1 MSRPPLHEV
10 TARTSWLTNVKETP
24 QHTASRILAKN
35 KKQHACGDCSLTVDN
50 ITRQPYQNIPTH
62 HQLHQTARLD
72 VGLPSMSLLIQRPN
86 NPIGDTNFG
95 APARRICKEQVG
107 QQGILHF
114 YACCVIAL
122 TQIHHNSTRKSQ
134 GHHPDIPMPGS
145 KKGSHQGIIPS
156 SRRKIIRGHP
166 DMGSSRHS
174 FKELP
179 DIPTSGVKLK
189 SLLVPHY
196 PPRRWHVRNHPDPPV
211 HHPLPRPP
219 RRHQTSASGTG
230 PSLPGTG
237 KCHS

>member
-1 MSRPPLHEV
+1 M
-10 TARTSWLTNVKETP
+10 
-24 QHTASRILAKN
+24 
-35 KKQHACGDCSLTVDN
+35 
-50 ITRQPYQNIPTH
+50 
-62 HQLHQTARLD
+62 TARLD

-86 NPIGDTNFG
+86 NPIGDTSFG

-134 GHHPDIPMPGS
+134 GHHPDISTPGVKL
-145 KKGSHQGIIPS
+145 KKGKSSGDNPKLKKESHQGTSRHGIIPT
-156 SRRKIIRGHP
+156 
-166 DMGSSRHS
+166 
-174 FKELP
+174 FLP

-189 SLLVPHY
+189 SLSLPHS
-196 PPRRWHVRNHPDPPV
+196 PRRRWHVRNHPDPPV
-211 HHPLPRPP
+211 HDLLPRPP
-219 RRHQTSASGTG
+219 RRHQTSPSGTR